1 MESMVTDVLFAPTHN
16 VLFALSTYQCAHP
29 ARTAMESVA
38 LAVQLAPTA
47 DVSNALPTKT
57 SALPVPKDMESITVD
72 ALSVRTLNV

>member
-1 MESMVTDVLFAPTHN
+1 MDVLFVPTHN
-16 VLFALSTYQCAHP
+16 VLFALSTDQCAHR
-29 ARTAMESVA
+29 ARMVMESVA
-38 LAVQLAPTA
+38 LAVQLAQTA